1 MAFSYTIAAEMN
13 TDTINKI
20 KSNINPKFSELFT
33 KDDLLEFNFVPIN
46 KQAGFLFVVIKEGA
60 DKSVIAQAISSKS
73 SDTVKFISF
82 DSDSFTDFL
91 DYYISEYYIK
101 NSDEPLDA
109 IVKQEQSVDGPSQEP
124 KKVLLPGEG
133 PSGIAELSTNAEVSA
148 PLQSTQSPI
157 QEQEAQP
164 QPDSVDDAL
173 KENASQHVEQNKPNN
188 NPEPNIQVD
197 GAHKKRI
204 GEILIEQGLLTNDQ
218 LVEALTASKKTATPI
233 GSTLVSM
240 GFITVDQLKDA
251 LAYQQG
257 FKPVTAQQLNILES
271 TIRLIPEDFIKEN
284 LLIPLASDGKFIDI
298 GMVNPNNKKALTEV
312 VYLTGMRPRPYLMS
326 YMEFKSCMTKYFGR
340 ARKETKEIMR
350 KIEQETLEFEV
361 EESLWEQV
369 ERELEDTSGA
379 VANFATKII
388 TDGIDMKASDIHIEP
403 RLDCYTVRY
412 RIDGILRRVL
422 DLPSKVET
430 SLIARFKV
438 LARMNIAE
446 HRRMQDGTFTV
457 KYKGIS
463 YDFRINTLPVSG
475 KEKMVIRILAPAA
488 SIKTE
493 DKVIKL
499 SGGTEEDLARI
510 NKMVAAPNGI
520 ILAVGPTGSG
530 KTTTLYSILKS
541 LNNEGVNITTL
552 EDPVEI
558 KIDGLN
564 QSQVNP
570 KAGITF
576 ASCMRAILRQDP
588 DIILIGEIRD
598 FETLE
603 TAIAAALTGHLVL
616 STLHTNSAAATI
628 TRLIQM
634 GAADYLISSTLTG
647 IVAQRLVRR
656 LCPKCK
662 EAYHA
667 SPEEARLVVATP
679 EEQEEFM
686 KRTIYRPKG
695 CFDCNNEGYKGRIGC
710 YEVMLINKEIKKMI
724 AHSAHDVEIEEAAVG
739 MGMKT
744 LQTSCLGHILR
755 GETTI
760 SEYVRVLGPIT
771 E

>member
-1 MAFSYTIAAEMN
+1 MN
-13 TDTINKI
+13 IETVNKI
-20 KSNINPKFSELFT
+20 KNNINSKFAELFT
-33 KDDLLEFNFVPIN
+33 KADLESNRFVPIN
-46 KQAGFLFVVIKEGA
+46 KQAGFFYVVVPEQANKSAVSEFIASK
-60 DKSVIAQAISSKS
+60 DK
-73 SDTVKFISF
+73 DTLKFISLDESSF
-82 DSDSFTDFL
+82 NDLLNYYVSSFYSEANNSETAASNNETQNVEKPKVEFHDDSH
-91 DYYISEYYIK
+91 K
-101 NSDEPLDA
+101 
-109 IVKQEQSVDGPSQEP
+109 
-124 KKVLLPGEG
+124 
-133 PSGIAELSTNAEVSA
+133 
-148 PLQSTQSPI
+148 
-157 QEQEAQP
+157 
-164 QPDSVDDAL
+164 
-173 KENASQHVEQNKPNN
+173 
-188 NPEPNIQVD
+188 D
-197 GAHKKRI
+197 GAPKKRI
-204 GEILIEQGLLTNDQ
+204 GEILIEKGMITEEQ
-218 LVEALTASKKTATPI
+218 LVEALTQCKKTGTPI
-233 GSTLVSM
+233 GSMLVSL
-240 GFITVDQLKDA
+240 GFIDVDQLKDA
-251 LAYQQG
+251 LSFQQG
-257 FKPVTAQQLNILES
+257 YSHVTASQLNISES
-271 TIRLIPEDFIKEN
+271 IIKILPEDFIREN
-284 LLIPLASDGKFIDI
+284 KLIPLSSDGRFLDI
-298 GMVNPNNKKALTEV
+298 GMVNPDNKKALNEV
-312 VYLTGMRPRPYLMS
+312 IYLTGLRPRVLLMS
-326 YMEFKSCMTKYFGR
+326 YMEYKSCINKYFGR
-340 ARKETKEIMR
+340 TRKETKEIIR
-350 KIEQETLEFEV
+350 KIEQEALEFEV

-388 TDGIDMKASDIHIEP
+388 TDAIDLKASDIHIEP

-422 DLPSKVET
+422 DLPSKVES

-438 LARMNIAE
+438 LSRMNIAE
-446 HRRMQDGTFTV
+446 HRRTQDGTFTV
-457 KYKGIS
+457 KYNGIS
-463 YDFRINTLPVSG
+463 YDFRINTLPVAG

-493 DKVIKL
+493 DKIIKIV
-499 SGGTEEDLARI
+499 GGTEDDLARI

-564 QSQVNP
+564 QSQINP

-576 ASCMRAILRQDP
+576 ASCMKAILRQDP

-647 IVAQRLVRR
+647 IIAQRLVRR
-656 LCPKCK
+656 LCPKCR

-667 SPEEARLVVATP
+667 SLEEAKLVVSTP
-679 EEQEEFM
+679 EEQQEFM

-695 CFDCNNEGYKGRIGC
+695 CFDCNNEGYKGRLGC

-724 AHSAHDVEIEEAAVG
+724 AHSAHDVELEEAAVG

-760 SEYVRVLGPIT
+760 SEFVRVLGPVT

>member
-1 MAFSYTIAAEMN
+1 MN

-46 KQAGFLFVVIKEGA
+46 KQAGSLFVVIKEGS
-60 DKSVIAQAISSKS
+60 DKSVIAQAISAKD

-82 DSDSFTDFL
+82 DSQSFSDFL
-91 DYYISEYYIK
+91 DFYISEYYIK
-101 NSDEPLDA
+101 NNDEPVDS
-109 IVKQEQSVDGPSQEP
+109 IVTQEP
-124 KKVLLPGEG
+124 EAAEPVKESNNRVLLPGETETPALG
-133 PSGIAELSTNAEVSA
+133 ELNDVPEQQPELENSNSSENTA
-148 PLQSTQSPI
+148 PVEI
-157 QEQEAQP
+157 QEADKAENS
-164 QPDSVDDAL
+164 DSQTPPPVHI
-173 KENASQHVEQNKPNN
+173 E
-188 NPEPNIQVD
+188 

-204 GEILIEQGLLTNDQ
+204 GEILIEQGLLTNEQ
-218 LVEALTASKKTATPI
+218 LVEALTAAKKTATPI

-240 GFITVDQLKDA
+240 GFINVEQLKDA
-251 LAYQQG
+251 LAAQQG
-257 FKPVTAQQLNILES
+257 FKPVSAQQLNILES
-271 TIRLIPEDFIKEN
+271 TMRLIPEDFIKEN
-284 LLIPLASDGKFIDI
+284 MLVPLATYGKILDV
-298 GMVNPNNKKALTEV
+298 GMVNPNNKKALTEI
-312 VYLTGMRPRPYLMS
+312 VYLTGMRPRPFLMS
-326 YMEFKSCMTKYFGR
+326 YLEFKSCMTKYFGR

-475 KEKMVIRILAPAA
+475 REKMVIRILAPAA

-493 DKVIKL
+493 DKIIKL
-499 SGGTEEDLARI
+499 AGATEEDLQRI

-552 EDPVEI
+552 EDPIEI

-667 SPEEARLVVATP
+667 SIEEARLVVATP

-710 YEVMLINKEIKKMI
+710 YEAMLINKEIKKMI

-760 SEYVRVLGPIT
+760 SEYLRVLGPIS

>member
-1 MAFSYTIAAEMN
+1 MN

-20 KSNINPKFSELFT
+20 KSNINPKFAELFT

-60 DKSVIAQAISSKS
+60 DKGVIAQAIAAKD

-82 DSDSFTDFL
+82 DSESFTDFL

-101 NSDEPLDA
+101 NSDDSLDS
-109 IVKQEQSVDGPSQEP
+109 IVENEQSADANQHEP
-124 KKVLLPGEG
+124 KKVLLPGEKA
-133 PSGIAELSTNAEVSA
+133 SDAENTVESNEHTETASDGVDSNAKNESA
-148 PLQSTQSPI
+148 NDDTSQDAATENPK
-157 QEQEAQP
+157 P
-164 QPDSVDDAL
+164 QDKTA
-173 KENASQHVEQNKPNN
+173 AANN
-188 NPEPNIQVD
+188 NGVHYVE
-197 GAHKKRI
+197 GAPKKRI
-204 GEILIEQGLLTNDQ
+204 GEILIEQGLLTNEQ
-218 LVEALTASKKTATPI
+218 LVEALTASKKSATPI

-251 LAYQQG
+251 LASQQG
-257 FKPVTAQQLNILES
+257 FKPVSAQQLNILES
-271 TIRLIPEDFIKEN
+271 TIRIIPEDFIKEN

-298 GMVNPNNKKALTEV
+298 GMVNPSNKKALTEI

-499 SGGTEEDLARI
+499 SGGTEDDLARI

-662 EAYHA
+662 EPYHA
-667 SPEEARLVVATP
+667 TIEEARLVVATP

-760 SEYVRVLGPIT
+760 SEYVRVLGPVT

>member
-1 MAFSYTIAAEMN
+1 MN

-33 KDDLLEFNFVPIN
+33 KEDLLEFNFVPIN
-46 KQAGFLFVVIKEGA
+46 KQSGFLFVVIKEGS
-60 DKSVIAQAISSKS
+60 DKSAIAQAIAAKESS
-73 SDTVKFISF
+73 TVKFISF
-82 DSDSFTDFL
+82 DADSFADFL

-101 NSDEPLDA
+101 NSQEPLDSL
-109 IVKQEQSVDGPSQEP
+109 VEEEVPVSESKSET
-124 KKVLLPGEG
+124 KRVLLPGESAG
-133 PSGIAELSTNAEVSA
+133 DFVPVSDVKDISLSE
-148 PLQSTQSPI
+148 QKDEQ
-157 QEQEAQP
+157 QEQNN
-164 QPDSVDDAL
+164 D
-173 KENASQHVEQNKPNN
+173 NKPAEKANDTQTKASASHTN
-188 NPEPNIQVD
+188 YVEDAP
-197 GAHKKRI
+197 KKRI
-204 GEILIEQGLLTNDQ
+204 GEILIEQGILTNEQ

-251 LAYQQG
+251 LAAQQG
-257 FKPVTAQQLNILES
+257 FVPVTSQQLNVLES

-284 LLIPLASDGKFIDI
+284 LLLPLATDGKILDV
-298 GMVNPNNKKALTEV
+298 GMVNPNNKKALTEI

-326 YMEFKSCMTKYFGR
+326 YLEFKSCMTKYFGR

-350 KIEQETLEFEV
+350 KIEEETLEFEV

-369 ERELEDTSGA
+369 ERELEDTSGS

-457 KYKGIS
+457 KYKGVS

-475 KEKMVIRILAPAA
+475 REKMVIRILAPAA

-493 DKVIKL
+493 DRIIKL
-499 SGGTEEDLARI
+499 AGATEEDLARI

-552 EDPVEI
+552 EDPIEI

-667 SPEEARLVVATP
+667 SIEEARLVVATP

-710 YEVMLINKEIKKMI
+710 YEAMLINKEIKKMI

-760 SEYVRVLGPIT
+760 SEYLRVLGPIS

>member
-1 MAFSYTIAAEMN
+1 MN
-13 TDTINKI
+13 IETVNKI
-20 KSNINPKFSELFT
+20 KNNINPKFADLFT
-33 KDDLLEFNFVPIN
+33 KEDLKNNNFIPVN
-46 KQAGFLFVVIKEGA
+46 KQAGFFFVVINEKTDKTQLSNFIQTKAKEPL
-60 DKSVIAQAISSKS
+60 
-73 SDTVKFISF
+73 KFIALDPEDF
-82 DSDSFTDFL
+82 DNL
-91 DYYISEYYIK
+91 IKYYISTYYKEETNQIETE
-101 NSDEPLDA
+101 NNN
-109 IVKQEQSVDGPSQEP
+109 
-124 KKVLLPGEG
+124 
-133 PSGIAELSTNAEVSA
+133 ELSEQDSTKEKVEPPLPQEEHHEGA
-148 PLQSTQSPI
+148 P
-157 QEQEAQP
+157 
-164 QPDSVDDAL
+164 
-173 KENASQHVEQNKPNN
+173 
-188 NPEPNIQVD
+188 
-197 GAHKKRI
+197 KKRI
-204 GEILIEQGLLTNDQ
+204 GEILIEKQMITEEQLL
-218 LVEALTASKKTATPI
+218 EALTQCKKTNTPI
-233 GSTLVSM
+233 GSMLVSL

-251 LAYQQG
+251 LSYQQG
-257 FKPVTAQQLNILES
+257 YSHVTAAQLNIPES
-271 TIRLIPEDFIKEN
+271 VIKILPEDFIKEN
-284 LLIPLASDGKFIDI
+284 KLIPISSDGRFLDI
-298 GMVNPNNKKALTEV
+298 GMVNPDNKKALNEV
-312 VYLTGMRPRPYLMS
+312 VYLTGLRPRVLLMS
-326 YMEFKSCMTKYFGR
+326 YMEYKSCINKYFGR
-340 ARKETKEIMR
+340 ARKETKEIIR
-350 KIEQETLEFEV
+350 KIEQEALEFEV

-369 ERELEDTSGA
+369 ERELEDTSGS

-388 TDGIDMKASDIHIEP
+388 TDAIDMKASDIHIEP

-412 RIDGILRRVL
+412 RVDGILRRVL
-422 DLPSKVET
+422 DLPSKVES

-438 LARMNIAE
+438 LSRMNIAE
-446 HRRMQDGTFTV
+446 HRRTQDGTFTV
-457 KYKGIS
+457 KYNGIS
-463 YDFRINTLPVSG
+463 YDFRINTLPVAG

-493 DKVIKL
+493 DRIIKIV
-499 SGGTEEDLARI
+499 GGTEEDLARI
-510 NKMVAAPNGI
+510 NKMVSAPNGI

-564 QSQVNP
+564 QSQINP

-576 ASCMRAILRQDP
+576 ASCMKAILRQDP

-598 FETLE
+598 YETLE

-647 IVAQRLVRR
+647 IIAQRLVRR
-656 LCPKCK
+656 LCPKCR

-667 SPEEARLVVATP
+667 TLEEAKLVVATP

-695 CFDCNNEGYKGRIGC
+695 CFECNNEGYKGRLGC

-724 AHSAHDVEIEEAAVG
+724 AHSAHDVELEEAAVG

-760 SEYVRVLGPIT
+760 SEFVRVLGPVT

>member
-1 MAFSYTIAAEMN
+1 MN

-33 KDDLLEFNFVPIN
+33 KDDLLEYNFIPIN
-46 KQAGFLFVVIKEGA
+46 KQAGFLFVVIKEGS
-60 DKSVIAQAISSKS
+60 DKSVIAQAISAKD

-101 NSDEPLDA
+101 NTEESLDTIIEKEPSPES
-109 IVKQEQSVDGPSQEP
+109 KSGTPR
-124 KKVLLPGEG
+124 VLLPGES
-133 PSGIAELSTNAEVSA
+133 PSGIAELSANPEVEA
-148 PLQSTQSPI
+148 PLQAAQTQ
-157 QEQEAQP
+157 QEP
-164 QPDSVDDAL
+164 QPSSTEQS
-173 KENASQHVEQNKPNN
+173 KENDEQQNTEDKNSDNNTEHTVPYVE
-188 NPEPNIQVD
+188 

-204 GEILIEQGLLTNDQ
+204 GEILIEQGLLTNEQ

-251 LAYQQG
+251 LASQQG

-298 GMVNPNNKKALTEV
+298 GMVNPNNKKALTEI

-667 SPEEARLVVATP
+667 SIEEARLVVATP

>member
-1 MAFSYTIAAEMN
+1 MN
-13 TDTINKI
+13 KDTVNKI
-20 KSNINPKFSELFT
+20 KSNINSKFAELFT
-33 KDDLLEFNFVPIN
+33 KDDLIKNKFVPIN
-46 KQAGFLFVVIKEGA
+46 KQSGFFFVVIQDGS
-60 DKSVIAQAISSKS
+60 DKSAISKFISSKEQCS
-73 SDTVKFISF
+73 LKFISLSEKSYTSLF
-82 DSDSFTDFL
+82 
-91 DYYISEYYIK
+91 DYYISSFYQEKSIPDSSNQQDESQDK
-101 NSDEPLDA
+101 EKTNEAEPANNDKDTSSQNSD
-109 IVKQEQSVDGPSQEP
+109 SSGPP
-124 KKVLLPGEG
+124 
-133 PSGIAELSTNAEVSA
+133 
-148 PLQSTQSPI
+148 
-157 QEQEAQP
+157 
-164 QPDSVDDAL
+164 
-173 KENASQHVEQNKPNN
+173 
-188 NPEPNIQVD
+188 
-197 GAHKKRI
+197 KKRI
-204 GEILIEQGLLTNDQ
+204 GEILIEQGVVTDDQ
-218 LVEALTASKKTATPI
+218 LAEALIQSKKTDTPI
-233 GSTLVSM
+233 GSMLVSM

-251 LAYQQG
+251 LTVQQG
-257 FKPVTAQQLNILES
+257 YQHVTSQQLNISEGVIKIL
-271 TIRLIPEDFIKEN
+271 PEDFIKEN
-284 LLIPLASDGKFIDI
+284 KLIPIASDGKCLDI
-298 GMVNPNNKKALTEV
+298 GMVNPNNKKALNEV
-312 VYLTGMRPRPYLMS
+312 VYLTGLRPRVLLMS
-326 YMEFKSCMTKYFGR
+326 YMEYKSCISKYFGR
-340 ARKETKEIMR
+340 AKKETKEIIR
-350 KIEQETLEFEV
+350 RIEQEALEFEV

-369 ERELEDTSGA
+369 ERELEDTSGT
-379 VANFATKII
+379 VASFATKII
-388 TDGIDMKASDIHIEP
+388 TDAIDLKASDIHIEP

-412 RIDGILRRVL
+412 RIDGILRRML
-422 DLPSKVET
+422 DLPNKVES
-430 SLIARFKV
+430 SLLARFKV
-438 LARMNIAE
+438 LSRMNIAE
-446 HRRMQDGTFTV
+446 HRRTQDGTFTV
-457 KYKGIS
+457 KYNGIS
-463 YDFRINTLPVSG
+463 YDFRINTLPVAG

-493 DKVIKL
+493 DKIIKL
-499 SGGTEEDLARI
+499 SGGTEDDLERI

-530 KTTTLYSILKS
+530 KTTTLYSVLKS
-541 LNNEGVNITTL
+541 LNDEGVNITTL

-564 QSQVNP
+564 QSQINP

-576 ASCMRAILRQDP
+576 ASCMKAILRQDP

-647 IVAQRLVRR
+647 IIAQRLVRR

-662 EAYHA
+662 EAYHP
-667 SPEEARLVVATP
+667 SLEEAKLVVANP

-686 KRTIYRPKG
+686 KQTIYKPKG
-695 CFDCNNEGYKGRIGC
+695 CFDCNNEGFKGRLGV

-760 SEYVRVLGPIT
+760 SEFVRVLGPVT

>member
-1 MAFSYTIAAEMN
+1 MDIQ
-13 TDTINKI
+13 TINKI
-20 KSNINPKFSELFT
+20 KSNINIKFAELFT
-33 KDDLLEFNFVPIN
+33 REEVESNRFVPVN
-46 KQAGFLFVVIKEGA
+46 KQAGFLFVVVAEGENKA
-60 DKSVIAQAISSKS
+60 DISSFISLKS
-73 SDTVKFISF
+73 NDSLKFITVDKENFNSL
-82 DSDSFTDFL
+82 L
-91 DYYISEYYIK
+91 DYYVSLCYSEEK
-101 NSDEPLDA
+101 KESFVVNSGESEDNSKFEIQNNQNIENHSDIHP
-109 IVKQEQSVDGPSQEP
+109 VQQNSVDAHIETKGP
-124 KKVLLPGEG
+124 KK
-133 PSGIAELSTNAEVSA
+133 
-148 PLQSTQSPI
+148 
-157 QEQEAQP
+157 
-164 QPDSVDDAL
+164 
-173 KENASQHVEQNKPNN
+173 K
-188 NPEPNIQVD
+188 
-197 GAHKKRI
+197 I
-204 GEILIEQGLLTNDQ
+204 GEILIEKGMITEEQLL
-218 LVEALTASKKTATPI
+218 EALTQCKKTGTPI
-233 GSTLVSM
+233 GSMLVSL
-240 GFITVDQLKDA
+240 GFISVEQLKDA
-251 LAYQQG
+251 LSFQQG
-257 FKPVTAQQLNILES
+257 YQHVSAVQLNVSEGVLKIL
-271 TIRLIPEDFIKEN
+271 PEDFIKEN
-284 LLIPLASDGKFIDI
+284 KVFPLSSDGRFLDV
-298 GMVNPNNKKALTEV
+298 GMVNPDNKKALNEII
-312 VYLTGMRPRPYLMS
+312 YLTGLKPRVLLMS
-326 YMEFKSCMTKYFGR
+326 YMEFKNCINKYFGR
-340 ARKETKEIMR
+340 ARKETKEIIR
-350 KIEQETLEFEV
+350 KIEQEALEFEV

-369 ERELEDTSGA
+369 ERELEDTSGS
-379 VANFATKII
+379 VASFATKII
-388 TDGIDMKASDIHIEP
+388 TDAIDMKASDIHIEP

-412 RIDGILRRVL
+412 RVDGILRRVL
-422 DLPSKVET
+422 DLPSKVES

-438 LARMNIAE
+438 LSRMNIAE
-446 HRRMQDGTFTV
+446 HRRTQDGTFTV
-457 KYKGIS
+457 KYNGIS
-463 YDFRINTLPVSG
+463 YDFRINTLPVAG

-493 DKVIKL
+493 DKIIKL
-499 SGGTEEDLARI
+499 AGGTEDDLARI

-564 QSQVNP
+564 QSQINP

-576 ASCMRAILRQDP
+576 ASCMKAILRQDP

-647 IVAQRLVRR
+647 IIAQRLVRR

-662 EAYHA
+662 EAYH
-667 SPEEARLVVATP
+667 PTLEEAKLVVATP
-679 EEQEEFM
+679 EEQQEFM
-686 KRTIYRPKG
+686 KRTVYRPKG
-695 CFDCNNEGYKGRIGC
+695 CFECNNEGYKGRLGC

-724 AHSAHDVEIEEAAVG
+724 AHSAHDVELEEAAVG

-760 SEYVRVLGPIT
+760 SEFVRVLGPVS

>member
-1 MAFSYTIAAEMN
+1 MN
-13 TDTINKI
+13 IETINKI
-20 KSNINPKFSELFT
+20 KSNINPKFAELFT
-33 KDDLLEFNFVPIN
+33 KDDLLEFQFVPIN
-46 KQAGFLFVVIKEGA
+46 KQAGFFFVVIKEGA
-60 DKSVIAQAISSKS
+60 DKSVISRAISSKD

-82 DSDSFTDFL
+82 DAKSFEDFMDDYLNTYYSASDDTV
-91 DYYISEYYIK
+91 SENPTLEENQESPVEQESG
-101 NSDEPLDA
+101 NSVQDVQDTSSENQTAATESQEQVPVQED
-109 IVKQEQSVDGPSQEP
+109 KQETSAPKVNQEP
-124 KKVLLPGEG
+124 KPSVTYEDG
-133 PSGIAELSTNAEVSA
+133 P
-148 PLQSTQSPI
+148 
-157 QEQEAQP
+157 
-164 QPDSVDDAL
+164 
-173 KENASQHVEQNKPNN
+173 
-188 NPEPNIQVD
+188 
-197 GAHKKRI
+197 HKKRI
-204 GEILIEQGLLTNDQ
+204 GEILIEQGLLNNDQ
-218 LVEALTASKKTATPI
+218 LVEALTASKKTGTPI
-233 GSTLVSM
+233 GSTLVSL
-240 GFITVDQLKDA
+240 GFINVDQLKDA

-271 TIRLIPEDFIKEN
+271 TIRLIPEDFIKDN
-284 LLIPLASDGKFIDI
+284 MLMPLASDGKFIDV
-298 GMVNPNNKKALTEV
+298 GMVNPNNKKALTEI
-312 VYLTGMRPRPYLMS
+312 VYLTGMRARPYLMS
-326 YMEFKSCMTKYFGR
+326 YMEYKSCITKYFGR

-350 KIEQETLEFEV
+350 KIEEENLEFEV

-493 DKVIKL
+493 DKIIKL
-499 SGGTEEDLARI
+499 SGGTEDDLARI

-667 SPEEARLVVATP
+667 SLEEAKLVVATP
-679 EEQEEFM
+679 EEQQEFM

-695 CFDCNNEGYKGRIGC
+695 CFDCNNEGFKGRIGC

-760 SEYVRVLGPIT
+760 SEYLRVLGPVN

>member
-1 MAFSYTIAAEMN
+1 MN
-13 TDTINKI
+13 IETVNKI
-20 KSNINPKFSELFT
+20 KSNINPKFAELFT
-33 KDDLLEFNFVPIN
+33 KEDLENKKFIPIN
-46 KQAGFLFVVIKEGA
+46 KQAGFFFVVINENVN
-60 DKSVIAQAISSKS
+60 KSEISEFVSTKDS
-73 SDTVKFISF
+73 EALKFISLDEESFNTLLSYYVATYYADKVSSAEAAPAQPKTEAKAF
-82 DSDSFTDFL
+82 D
-91 DYYISEYYIK
+91 EHH
-101 NSDEPLDA
+101 E
-109 IVKQEQSVDGPSQEP
+109 GP
-124 KKVLLPGEG
+124 KK
-133 PSGIAELSTNAEVSA
+133 
-148 PLQSTQSPI
+148 
-157 QEQEAQP
+157 
-164 QPDSVDDAL
+164 
-173 KENASQHVEQNKPNN
+173 K
-188 NPEPNIQVD
+188 
-197 GAHKKRI
+197 I
-204 GEILIEQGLLTNDQ
+204 GEILVETGMISEDQ
-218 LVEALTASKKTATPI
+218 LVEALTQCKKTGTPV
-233 GSTLVSM
+233 GSMLVSL

-251 LAYQQG
+251 LSYQQG
-257 FKPVTAQQLNILES
+257 YSHVSAAQLNIPES
-271 TIRLIPEDFIKEN
+271 IIKILPEDFIKEN
-284 LLIPLASDGKFIDI
+284 KLIPIASDGRFLDI
-298 GMVNPNNKKALTEV
+298 GMVNPDNKKALNEV
-312 VYLTGMRPRPYLMS
+312 VYLTGLRPRVLLMS
-326 YMEFKSCMTKYFGR
+326 YMEFKSCINKYFGR
-340 ARKETKEIMR
+340 TRKETKEIIR
-350 KIEQETLEFEV
+350 KIEQEALEFEV

-369 ERELEDTSGA
+369 EKELEDTSGS

-388 TDGIDMKASDIHIEP
+388 TDAIDMKASDIHIEP

-412 RIDGILRRVL
+412 RVDGILRRML
-422 DLPSKVET
+422 DLPSKVES

-438 LARMNIAE
+438 LSRMNIAE
-446 HRRMQDGTFTV
+446 HRRTQDGTFTV
-457 KYKGIS
+457 KYNGIS
-463 YDFRINTLPVSG
+463 YDFRINTLPVAG

-493 DKVIKL
+493 DKIIKIA
-499 SGGTEEDLARI
+499 GGTEDDLNRI
-510 NKMVAAPNGI
+510 NKMVSAPNGI

-541 LNNEGVNITTL
+541 LNDEGVNITTL

-558 KIDGLN
+558 KIDGIN
-564 QSQVNP
+564 QSQINP

-576 ASCMRAILRQDP
+576 ASCMKAILRQDP

-647 IVAQRLVRR
+647 IIAQRLVRR
-656 LCPKCK
+656 LCPKCR
-662 EAYHA
+662 EAYH
-667 SPEEARLVVATP
+667 PTIEEARLVVANP

-695 CFDCNNEGYKGRIGC
+695 CFDCNNEGFKGRLGC

-744 LQTSCLGHILR
+744 LQASCLGHILR

-760 SEYVRVLGPIT
+760 SEFVRVLGPVT

>member
-1 MAFSYTIAAEMN
+1 MN
-13 TDTINKI
+13 TDLINKI
-20 KSNINPKFSELFT
+20 KSSINPELASVFI
-33 KDDLLEFNFVPIN
+33 KDDLLKNSFIPIN
-46 KQAGFLFVVIKEGA
+46 KQNGSFFVAVKIGVN
-60 DKSVIAQAISSKS
+60 KSEISKFISRFV
-73 SDTVKFISF
+73 SDTVKFISL
-82 DSDSFTDFL
+82 DEESYKVLS
-91 DYYISEYYIK
+91 DYYFTELYKDIQTEQKTEAKPASE
-101 NSDEPLDA
+101 N
-109 IVKQEQSVDGPSQEP
+109 
-124 KKVLLPGEG
+124 
-133 PSGIAELSTNAEVSA
+133 
-148 PLQSTQSPI
+148 
-157 QEQEAQP
+157 
-164 QPDSVDDAL
+164 DSVVQNSSL
-173 KENASQHVEQNKPNN
+173 EQNKENAAAFPPQDIETGQPATSQTAAQQGDKP
-188 NPEPNIQVD
+188 
-197 GAHKKRI
+197 KKRI
-204 GEILIEQGLLTNDQ
+204 GEILIERGELTEDQ
-218 LVEALTASKKTATPI
+218 LIEALTQCKKTGTPI
-233 GSTLVSM
+233 GSMLVSM

-251 LAYQQG
+251 LTVQQG
-257 FKPVTAQQLNILES
+257 FQHVTSQQLNISEGVIKL
-271 TIRLIPEDFIKEN
+271 LPEDFIKEN
-284 LLIPLASDGKFIDI
+284 KLIPLYSDGKVIDV
-298 GMVNPNNKKALTEV
+298 GMVNPSNKKALNEI
-312 VYLTGMRPRPYLMS
+312 VYLTGMRPRVLLMS

-340 ARKETKEIMR
+340 ARKETKEIIK
-350 KIEQETLEFEV
+350 KIEQEALQFEV

-369 ERELEDTSGA
+369 ERELEDTSGN

-388 TDGIDMKASDIHIEP
+388 TDAIDMKASDIHIEP

-422 DLPSKVET
+422 DLPQKVES

-438 LARMNIAE
+438 LSRMNIAE
-446 HRRMQDGTFTV
+446 HRRTQDGTFTV
-457 KYKGIS
+457 KYNGVS
-463 YDFRINTLPVSG
+463 YDFRINTLPVAG

-499 SGGTEEDLARI
+499 VGGTDEDLERI
-510 NKMVAAPNGI
+510 YKMTSAPNGI

-564 QSQVNP
+564 QSQINP

-576 ASCMRAILRQDP
+576 ASCMKAILRQDP

-616 STLHTNSAAATI
+616 STLHTNSAAATV

-647 IVAQRLVRR
+647 IIAQRLVRR

-662 EAYHA
+662 EAYH
-667 SPEEARLVVATP
+667 PTLEEAKLVIANP
-679 EEQEEFM
+679 EEQQEFM
-686 KRTIYRPKG
+686 KRTIYKPKG
-695 CFDCNNEGYKGRIGC
+695 CFDCNNEGYKGRLGC

-724 AHSAHDVEIEEAAVG
+724 AHSAHDVELEEAAVG

-760 SEYVRVLGPIT
+760 SEFVRVLGPVT

>member
-1 MAFSYTIAAEMN
+1 MSTE
-13 TDTINKI
+13 TVNKI
-20 KSNINPKFSELFT
+20 KSNINSKFSEIFT
-33 KDDLLEFNFVPIN
+33 KEDLSSLSFIPIN
-46 KQAGFLFVVIKEGA
+46 KQGGFFYVVIKEGA
-60 DKSVIAQAISSKS
+60 VKSNISEFIEQKD
-73 SDTVKFISF
+73 SDTVKFITLSA
-82 DSDSFTDFL
+82 DDFADL
-91 DYYISEYYIK
+91 FSYY
-101 NSDEPLDA
+101 NDA
-109 IVKQEQSVDGPSQEP
+109 FMQGDDNSQESVP
-124 KKVLLPGEG
+124 KNDTPHG
-133 PSGIAELSTNAEVSA
+133 N
-148 PLQSTQSPI
+148 
-157 QEQEAQP
+157 
-164 QPDSVDDAL
+164 DDAGI
-173 KENASQHVEQNKPNN
+173 P
-188 NPEPNIQVD
+188 
-197 GAHKKRI
+197 HKKKI
-204 GEILIEQGLLTNDQ
+204 GEILIEQGILTEEQ
-218 LVEALTASKKTATPI
+218 LVEALAQCKKSDTPI
-233 GSTLVSM
+233 GSMLVTM

-251 LAYQQG
+251 LSYQQG
-257 FKPVTAQQLNILES
+257 FSHVTAAQLNISEGVVKIL
-271 TIRLIPEDFIKEN
+271 PEDFIKEN
-284 LLIPLASDGKFIDI
+284 QLFPLSSDGRFLDI
-298 GMVNPNNKKALTEV
+298 GMVNPNNKKALNEV
-312 VYLTGMRPRPYLMS
+312 VYLTGLRPRVLLMS
-326 YMEFKSCMTKYFGR
+326 YMEYKNCINKFFGR
-340 ARKETKEIMR
+340 ARKETNEIIR
-350 KIEQETLEFEV
+350 KIEQEALEFEV

-369 ERELEDTSGA
+369 ERELEDTSGT

-422 DLPSKVET
+422 DLPNKVES

-446 HRRMQDGTFTV
+446 HRRTQDGTFTV

-463 YDFRINTLPVSG
+463 YDFRINTLPVAG

-493 DKVIKL
+493 DKIIKL
-499 SGGTEEDLARI
+499 SGGTEEDLERI

-541 LNNEGVNITTL
+541 LNDEGVNITTL

-564 QSQVNP
+564 QSQINP

-576 ASCMRAILRQDP
+576 ASCMKAILRQDP

-662 EAYHA
+662 EAYH
-667 SPEEARLVVATP
+667 PTEEEAKLVIATP
-679 EEQEEFM
+679 EEQQEFM

-695 CFDCNNEGYKGRIGC
+695 CFDCNNEGYKGRIGV

-744 LQTSCLGHILR
+744 LQASCLGHILR

-760 SEYVRVLGPIT
+760 SEFVRVLGPVT

>member
-1 MAFSYTIAAEMN
+1 MN
-13 TDTINKI
+13 IDTINKI
-20 KSNINPKFSELFT
+20 KSNINPKFAELFT
-33 KDDLLEFNFVPIN
+33 KDDLLEFNFIPIN
-46 KQAGFLFVVIKEGA
+46 KQSGFLFVVIKEGS
-60 DKSVIAQAISSKS
+60 DKSVIAQAISAKD

-82 DSDSFTDFL
+82 DTASFSDFL

-101 NSDEPLDA
+101 DGDNSLETFAETESSVSAAEPA
-109 IVKQEQSVDGPSQEP
+109 SKR
-124 KKVLLPGEG
+124 VLLPGES
-133 PSGIAELSTNAEVSA
+133 PDDIPTLSENSETISDQSLEQANIEQDNPDTDNNDVSA
-148 PLQSTQSPI
+148 NIENKDTLNDSENSNNQAKQ
-157 QEQEAQP
+157 QP
-164 QPDSVDDAL
+164 QYEHGP
-173 KENASQHVEQNKPNN
+173 
-188 NPEPNIQVD
+188 
-197 GAHKKRI
+197 KKRL
-204 GEILIEQGLLTNDQ
+204 GEMLISQGLLTNDQ

-251 LAYQQG
+251 LAAQQG

-284 LLIPLASDGKFIDI
+284 LLIPLATDGKFLDI
-298 GMVNPNNKKALTEV
+298 GMVNPNNKKAITEI

-326 YMEFKSCMTKYFGR
+326 YLEFKSCITKYFGR

-388 TDGIDMKASDIHIEP
+388 TDGIDMQAADIHIEP

-475 KEKMVIRILAPAA
+475 REKMVIRILAPAA

-493 DKVIKL
+493 DRIIKL
-499 SGGTEEDLARI
+499 AGATEEDLARI

-552 EDPVEI
+552 EDPIEI

-667 SPEEARLVVATP
+667 SIEEARLVVATP

-710 YEVMLINKEIKKMI
+710 YEAMLINKEIKKMI

-760 SEYVRVLGPIT
+760 SEYLRVLGPIS

>member
-1 MAFSYTIAAEMN
+1 MN
-13 TDTINKI
+13 IETVNKI
-20 KSNINPKFSELFT
+20 KSNINPKFAELFT
-33 KDDLLEFNFVPIN
+33 KEDLENKKFIPIN
-46 KQAGFLFVVIKEGA
+46 KQAGFFFVVINENVN
-60 DKSVIAQAISSKS
+60 KSEISEFVSTKDS
-73 SDTVKFISF
+73 EALKFISLDEESFNTLLSYYVATYYANKVSSAEAAPAQPKTEAKAF
-82 DSDSFTDFL
+82 D
-91 DYYISEYYIK
+91 EHH
-101 NSDEPLDA
+101 E
-109 IVKQEQSVDGPSQEP
+109 GP
-124 KKVLLPGEG
+124 KK
-133 PSGIAELSTNAEVSA
+133 
-148 PLQSTQSPI
+148 
-157 QEQEAQP
+157 
-164 QPDSVDDAL
+164 
-173 KENASQHVEQNKPNN
+173 K
-188 NPEPNIQVD
+188 
-197 GAHKKRI
+197 I
-204 GEILIEQGLLTNDQ
+204 GEILVETGMISEDQ
-218 LVEALTASKKTATPI
+218 LVEALTQCKKTGTPV
-233 GSTLVSM
+233 GSMLVSL

-251 LAYQQG
+251 LSYQQG
-257 FKPVTAQQLNILES
+257 YSHVSAAQLNIPES
-271 TIRLIPEDFIKEN
+271 IIKILPEDFIKEN
-284 LLIPLASDGKFIDI
+284 KLIPIASDGRFLDI
-298 GMVNPNNKKALTEV
+298 GMVNPDNKKALNEV
-312 VYLTGMRPRPYLMS
+312 VYLTGLRPRVLLMS
-326 YMEFKSCMTKYFGR
+326 YMEFKSCINKYFGR
-340 ARKETKEIMR
+340 TRKETKEIIR
-350 KIEQETLEFEV
+350 KIEQEALEFEV

-369 ERELEDTSGA
+369 EKELEDTSGS

-388 TDGIDMKASDIHIEP
+388 TDAIDMKASDIHIEP

-412 RIDGILRRVL
+412 RVDGILRRML
-422 DLPSKVET
+422 DLPSKVES

-438 LARMNIAE
+438 LSRMNIAE
-446 HRRMQDGTFTV
+446 HRRTQDGTFTV
-457 KYKGIS
+457 KYNGIS
-463 YDFRINTLPVSG
+463 YDFRINTLPVAG

-493 DKVIKL
+493 DKIIKIA
-499 SGGTEEDLARI
+499 GGTEDDLNRI
-510 NKMVAAPNGI
+510 NKMVSAPNGI

-541 LNNEGVNITTL
+541 LNDEGVNITTL

-558 KIDGLN
+558 KIDGIN
-564 QSQVNP
+564 QSQINP

-576 ASCMRAILRQDP
+576 ASCMKAILRQDP

-647 IVAQRLVRR
+647 IIAQRLVRR
-656 LCPKCK
+656 LCPKCR
-662 EAYHA
+662 EAYH
-667 SPEEARLVVATP
+667 PTIEEARLVVANP

-695 CFDCNNEGYKGRIGC
+695 CFDCNNEGFKGRLGC

-744 LQTSCLGHILR
+744 LQASCLGHILR

-760 SEYVRVLGPIT
+760 SEFVRVLGPVT

>member
-1 MAFSYTIAAEMN
+1 MN
-13 TDTINKI
+13 TDIINKI
-20 KSNINPKFSELFT
+20 KENINAELATLFT
-33 KDDLLEFNFVPIN
+33 KEELLMHDFIPVN
-46 KQAGFLFVVIKEGA
+46 KQAEFFIVTVQDSA
-60 DKSVIAQAISSKS
+60 DKNAISNFVSQRVTEKI
-73 SDTVKFISF
+73 KFITL
-82 DSDSFTDFL
+82 DSEGFAFLL
-91 DYYISEYYIK
+91 DYYFK
-101 NSDEPLDA
+101 N
-109 IVKQEQSVDGPSQEP
+109 VKQEASTQPIELVEETVEDNSSTPSAEQHDLQADIAP
-124 KKVLLPGEG
+124 KK
-133 PSGIAELSTNAEVSA
+133 
-148 PLQSTQSPI
+148 
-157 QEQEAQP
+157 
-164 QPDSVDDAL
+164 
-173 KENASQHVEQNKPNN
+173 K
-188 NPEPNIQVD
+188 
-197 GAHKKRI
+197 I
-204 GEILIEQGLLTNDQ
+204 GEILIESGELSEEQLL
-218 LVEALTASKKTATPI
+218 EALKQSKKTGTPI
-233 GSTLVSM
+233 GSMLVSL
-240 GFITVDQLKDA
+240 GYISVEQLKNA
-251 LAYQQG
+251 LSKQQG
-257 FKPVTAQQLNILES
+257 IQHVIASQLNIPES
-271 TIRLIPEDFIKEN
+271 TVKILPEDFVREN
-284 LLIPLASDGKFIDI
+284 KLFPLNSDGKVLEI
-298 GMVNPNNKKALTEV
+298 GMVNPNNKKAINEI
-312 VYLTGMRPRPYLMS
+312 VYLTGLRPKVFLMS
-326 YMEFKSCMTKYFGR
+326 YMEFKSCMTKYYGR
-340 ARKETKEIMR
+340 ARKETTEIIR
-350 KIEQETLEFEV
+350 KIEEEALQFEV

-369 ERELEDTSGA
+369 ERELEDTSGS
-379 VANFATKII
+379 VASFATKII
-388 TDGIDMKASDIHIEP
+388 TDAIDMKASDIHIEP

-422 DLPSKVET
+422 DLPQKVET

-438 LARMNIAE
+438 LSRMNIAE
-446 HRRMQDGTFTV
+446 HRRTQDGTFTV
-457 KYKGIS
+457 KYNGIS
-463 YDFRINTLPVSG
+463 YDFRINTLPVAG

-493 DKVIKL
+493 DRIIKL
-499 SGGTEEDLARI
+499 AGGTEDDLARI

-558 KIDGLN
+558 KIDGIN
-564 QSQVNP
+564 QSQINP

-576 ASCMRAILRQDP
+576 ASCMKAILRQDP

-647 IVAQRLVRR
+647 IIAQRLVRR

-662 EAYHA
+662 EAYNA
-667 SPEEARLVVATP
+667 SLEEARLVVANP
-679 EEQEEFM
+679 DEQKEFM

-695 CFDCNNEGYKGRIGC
+695 CFDCNNEGYKGRLGC

-724 AHSAHDVEIEEAAVG
+724 AHNAHDVELEEAAVG

-744 LQTSCLGHILR
+744 LQGSCLGHILR

-760 SEYVRVLGPIT
+760 TEFVRVLGPVT

>member
-1 MAFSYTIAAEMN
+1 MN
-13 TDTINKI
+13 TDLINKI
-20 KSNINPKFSELFT
+20 KSSINPELASVFI
-33 KDDLLEFNFVPIN
+33 KDDLLKNSFIPIN
-46 KQAGFLFVVIKEGA
+46 KQTGSFFVAVKIGVN
-60 DKSVIAQAISSKS
+60 KSEISKFISRFV
-73 SDTVKFISF
+73 SDTVKFISL
-82 DSDSFTDFL
+82 DEESYKVLS
-91 DYYISEYYIK
+91 DYYFTELYKDVQTEQKTEAKPASE
-101 NSDEPLDA
+101 N
-109 IVKQEQSVDGPSQEP
+109 
-124 KKVLLPGEG
+124 
-133 PSGIAELSTNAEVSA
+133 
-148 PLQSTQSPI
+148 
-157 QEQEAQP
+157 
-164 QPDSVDDAL
+164 DSVVQNSSL
-173 KENASQHVEQNKPNN
+173 EQNKENAAAFPPQDIETGQPATSQTAAQQGDKP
-188 NPEPNIQVD
+188 
-197 GAHKKRI
+197 KKRI
-204 GEILIEQGLLTNDQ
+204 GEILIERGELTEDQ
-218 LVEALTASKKTATPI
+218 LIEALTQCKKTGTPI
-233 GSTLVSM
+233 GSMLVSM

-251 LAYQQG
+251 LTVQQG
-257 FKPVTAQQLNILES
+257 FQHVTSQQLNISEGVIKL
-271 TIRLIPEDFIKEN
+271 LPEDFIKEN
-284 LLIPLASDGKFIDI
+284 KLIPLYSDGKVIDV
-298 GMVNPNNKKALTEV
+298 GMVNPSNKKALNEI
-312 VYLTGMRPRPYLMS
+312 VYLTGMRPRVLLMS

-340 ARKETKEIMR
+340 ARKETKEIIK
-350 KIEQETLEFEV
+350 KIEQEALQFEV

-369 ERELEDTSGA
+369 ERELEDTSGN

-388 TDGIDMKASDIHIEP
+388 TDAIDMKASDIHIEP

-422 DLPSKVET
+422 DLPQKVES

-438 LARMNIAE
+438 LSRMNIAE
-446 HRRMQDGTFTV
+446 HRRTQDGTFTV
-457 KYKGIS
+457 KYNGVS
-463 YDFRINTLPVSG
+463 YDFRINTLPVAG

-499 SGGTEEDLARI
+499 VGGTDEDLERI
-510 NKMVAAPNGI
+510 YKMTSAPNGI

-564 QSQVNP
+564 QSQINP

-576 ASCMRAILRQDP
+576 ASCMKAILRQDP

-616 STLHTNSAAATI
+616 STLHTNSAAATV

-647 IVAQRLVRR
+647 IIAQRLVRR

-662 EAYHA
+662 EAYH
-667 SPEEARLVVATP
+667 PTLEEAKLVIANP
-679 EEQEEFM
+679 EEQQEFM
-686 KRTIYRPKG
+686 KRTIYKPKG
-695 CFDCNNEGYKGRIGC
+695 CFDCNNEGYKGRLGC

-724 AHSAHDVEIEEAAVG
+724 AHSAHDVELEEAAVG

-760 SEYVRVLGPIT
+760 SEFVRVLGPVT

>member
-1 MAFSYTIAAEMN
+1 MN
-13 TDTINKI
+13 TDLINKI
-20 KSNINPKFSELFT
+20 KSSINPELASVFI
-33 KDDLLEFNFVPIN
+33 KDDLLKNSFIPIN
-46 KQAGFLFVVIKEGA
+46 KQTGSFFVAVKIGVN
-60 DKSVIAQAISSKS
+60 KSEISKFISRFV
-73 SDTVKFISF
+73 SDTVKFISL
-82 DSDSFTDFL
+82 DEESYKVLS
-91 DYYISEYYIK
+91 DYYFTELYKDIQTEQKTEAKPASE
-101 NSDEPLDA
+101 N
-109 IVKQEQSVDGPSQEP
+109 
-124 KKVLLPGEG
+124 
-133 PSGIAELSTNAEVSA
+133 
-148 PLQSTQSPI
+148 
-157 QEQEAQP
+157 
-164 QPDSVDDAL
+164 DSVVQNSSL
-173 KENASQHVEQNKPNN
+173 EQNKENAAAFPPQHIETGQPATSQTAAQQGDKP
-188 NPEPNIQVD
+188 
-197 GAHKKRI
+197 KKRI
-204 GEILIEQGLLTNDQ
+204 GEILIERGELTEDQ
-218 LVEALTASKKTATPI
+218 LIEALTQCKKTGTPI
-233 GSTLVSM
+233 GSMLVSM

-251 LAYQQG
+251 LTVQQG
-257 FKPVTAQQLNILES
+257 FQHVTSQQLNISEGVIKL
-271 TIRLIPEDFIKEN
+271 LPEDFIKEN
-284 LLIPLASDGKFIDI
+284 KLIPLYSDGKVIDV
-298 GMVNPNNKKALTEV
+298 GMVNPSNKKALNEI
-312 VYLTGMRPRPYLMS
+312 VYLTGMRPRVLLMS

-340 ARKETKEIMR
+340 ARKETKEIIK
-350 KIEQETLEFEV
+350 KIEQEALQFEV

-369 ERELEDTSGA
+369 ERELEDTSGN

-388 TDGIDMKASDIHIEP
+388 TDAIDMKASDIHIEP

-422 DLPSKVET
+422 DLPQKVES

-438 LARMNIAE
+438 LSRMNIAE
-446 HRRMQDGTFTV
+446 HRRTQDGTFTV
-457 KYKGIS
+457 KYNGVS
-463 YDFRINTLPVSG
+463 YDFRINTLPVAG

-499 SGGTEEDLARI
+499 VGGTDEDLERI
-510 NKMVAAPNGI
+510 YKMTSAPNGI

-564 QSQVNP
+564 QSQINP

-576 ASCMRAILRQDP
+576 ASCMKAILRQDP

-616 STLHTNSAAATI
+616 STLHTNSAAATV

-647 IVAQRLVRR
+647 IIAQRLVRR

-662 EAYHA
+662 EAYH
-667 SPEEARLVVATP
+667 PTLEEAKLVIANP
-679 EEQEEFM
+679 EEQQEFM
-686 KRTIYRPKG
+686 KRTIYKPKG
-695 CFDCNNEGYKGRIGC
+695 CFDCNNEGYKGRLGC

-724 AHSAHDVEIEEAAVG
+724 AHSAHDVELEEAAVG

-760 SEYVRVLGPIT
+760 SEFVRVLGPVT

>member
-1 MAFSYTIAAEMN
+1 MN
-13 TDTINKI
+13 IETINKI
-20 KSNINPKFSELFT
+20 KSNINPKFAELFT
-33 KDDLLEFNFVPIN
+33 RDDLLEFQFVPIN
-46 KQAGFLFVVIKEGA
+46 KQAGFFFVVVKEGA
-60 DKSVIAQAISSKS
+60 DKSVISRAISAKD

-82 DSDSFTDFL
+82 DAKSFEDFMDDYLNTYYTSPSDDMSSDNGDLDESSDSAVNNSVQEEQVEN
-91 DYYISEYYIK
+91 SEIK
-101 NSDEPLDA
+101 TNDVTSESPVESQVA
-109 IVKQEQSVDGPSQEP
+109 ENKQDSSSPSTNPEAKTSVTYE
-124 KKVLLPGEG
+124 EG
-133 PSGIAELSTNAEVSA
+133 P
-148 PLQSTQSPI
+148 
-157 QEQEAQP
+157 
-164 QPDSVDDAL
+164 
-173 KENASQHVEQNKPNN
+173 
-188 NPEPNIQVD
+188 
-197 GAHKKRI
+197 HKKRI
-204 GEILIEQGLLTNDQ
+204 GEILIEQGLLNNDQ
-218 LVEALTASKKTATPI
+218 LVEALTASKKTGTPI
-233 GSTLVSM
+233 GSTLVSL

-271 TIRLIPEDFIKEN
+271 TIRLIPEDFIKDN
-284 LLIPLASDGKFIDI
+284 LLMPLASDGKFIDV
-298 GMVNPNNKKALTEV
+298 GMVNPNNKKALTEI
-312 VYLTGMRPRPYLMS
+312 VYLTGMRARPYLMS
-326 YMEFKSCMTKYFGR
+326 YMEYKSCITKYFGR

-350 KIEQETLEFEV
+350 KIEEENLEFEV

-493 DKVIKL
+493 DKIIKL
-499 SGGTEEDLARI
+499 SGGTEDDLARI

-667 SPEEARLVVATP
+667 SLEEAKLVVATP
-679 EEQEEFM
+679 EEQQEFM

-695 CFDCNNEGYKGRIGC
+695 CFDCNNEGFKGRIGC

-760 SEYVRVLGPIT
+760 SEYLRVLGPVN

>member
-1 MAFSYTIAAEMN
+1 MN
-13 TDTINKI
+13 IETVNKI
-20 KSNINPKFSELFT
+20 KSNINSKFASVFT
-33 KDDLLEFNFVPIN
+33 KDELSANNFIPIN
-46 KQAGFLFVVIKEGA
+46 KQAGFFFIAIKAGA
-60 DKSVIAQAISSKS
+60 NKSDVAQFISAKD
-73 SDTVKFISF
+73 SDTLKFISL
-82 DSDSFTDFL
+82 DDESFNVLF
-91 DYYISEYYIK
+91 DYYISEYYSYNDNNK
-101 NSDEPLDA
+101 
-109 IVKQEQSVDGPSQEP
+109 
-124 KKVLLPGEG
+124 
-133 PSGIAELSTNAEVSA
+133 
-148 PLQSTQSPI
+148 
-157 QEQEAQP
+157 EQESDTLKSQNFSANSNP
-164 QPDSVDDAL
+164 KNVTADADTL
-173 KENASQHVEQNKPNN
+173 S
-188 NPEPNIQVD
+188 
-197 GAHKKRI
+197 KKKI
-204 GEILIEQGLLTNDQ
+204 GEILIDSGELTEEQLI
-218 LVEALTASKKTATPI
+218 EALRQSKKTGTPI
-233 GSTLVSM
+233 GSMLVSL

-251 LAYQQG
+251 LSAQQG
-257 FKPVTAQQLNILES
+257 FQHVTAQQLNISEG
-271 TIRLIPEDFIKEN
+271 TIKILPEDFIKEN
-284 LLIPLASDGKFIDI
+284 KVIPLYSDGKILDV
-298 GMVNPNNKKALTEV
+298 GMVNPNNKKALNEI
-312 VYLTGMRPRPYLMS
+312 VYLTGMRPRVLLMS

-340 ARKETKEIMR
+340 ARKETKEIIR
-350 KIEQETLEFEV
+350 KIEQEALEFEV

-369 ERELEDTSGA
+369 ERELEDTSGS

-388 TDGIDMKASDIHIEP
+388 TDAIDLKASDIHIEP

-422 DLPSKVET
+422 DLPQKVES

-438 LARMNIAE
+438 LSRMNIAE
-446 HRRMQDGTFTV
+446 HRRTQDGTFTV
-457 KYKGIS
+457 KYNGIS
-463 YDFRINTLPVSG
+463 YDFRINTLPVAG

-499 SGGTEEDLARI
+499 AGGTEEDLERI

-530 KTTTLYSILKS
+530 KTTTLYSVLKS
-541 LNNEGVNITTL
+541 LNSESVNITTL

-564 QSQVNP
+564 QSQINP

-647 IVAQRLVRR
+647 IIAQRLVRR

-667 SPEEARLVVATP
+667 SLEEAKLVVANP
-679 EEQEEFM
+679 DEQQEFM

-695 CFDCNNEGYKGRIGC
+695 CFDCNNEGYKGRLGC

-760 SEYVRVLGPIT
+760 SEFVRVLGPVT

>member
-1 MAFSYTIAAEMN
+1 MN
-13 TDTINKI
+13 IETVNKI
-20 KSNINPKFSELFT
+20 KSNINGKFAEIFT
-33 KDDLLEFNFVPIN
+33 KEDLLEHKFIPIN
-46 KQAGFLFVVIKEGA
+46 KQAGFFFIVTKEGTN
-60 DKSVIAQAISSKS
+60 KSELSEFIAVKD
-73 SDTVKFISF
+73 SDTLKFISLDEEGF
-82 DSDSFTDFL
+82 NSLF
-91 DYYISEYYIK
+91 DYYLSTFYPE
-101 NSDEPLDA
+101 DT
-109 IVKQEQSVDGPSQEP
+109 QSVE
-124 KKVLLPGEG
+124 
-133 PSGIAELSTNAEVSA
+133 I
-148 PLQSTQSPI
+148 
-157 QEQEAQP
+157 EQEVEPVQQEENPTAQ
-164 QPDSVDDAL
+164 Q
-173 KENASQHVEQNKPNN
+173 
-188 NPEPNIQVD
+188 QVPPAPPVHNE
-197 GAHKKRI
+197 GQGKKRI
-204 GEILIEQGLLTNDQ
+204 GEILIENGELTEEQ
-218 LVEALTASKKTATPI
+218 LVEALTQCKKTGTPI
-233 GSTLVSM
+233 GSMLVQM

-251 LAYQQG
+251 LSEQQG
-257 FKPVTAQQLNILES
+257 FQHVTAQQLNISED
-271 TIRLIPEDFIKEN
+271 TIKILPEDFIREN
-284 LLIPLASDGKFIDI
+284 KLVPLASDGRFLDI
-298 GMVNPNNKKALTEV
+298 GMVNPNNKKALNEV
-312 VYLTGMRPRPYLMS
+312 VYLTGLRPRVLLMC

-340 ARKETKEIMR
+340 ARKETKEIIR
-350 KIEQETLEFEV
+350 KIEQEALEFEV

-369 ERELEDTSGA
+369 ERELEDTSGS

-388 TDGIDMKASDIHIEP
+388 TDAIDMKASDIHIEP

-422 DLPSKVET
+422 DLPNKVES

-438 LARMNIAE
+438 LSRMNIAE
-446 HRRMQDGTFTV
+446 HRRTQDGTFTV
-457 KYKGIS
+457 KYNGIS
-463 YDFRINTLPVSG
+463 YDFRINTLPVAG

-493 DKVIKL
+493 DRVIKL
-499 SGGTEEDLARI
+499 SGGTEEDLERI
-510 NKMVAAPNGI
+510 NKMVSAPNGI

-530 KTTTLYSILKS
+530 KTTTLYSVLKS

-564 QSQVNP
+564 QSQINP

-576 ASCMRAILRQDP
+576 ASCMKAILRQDP

-603 TAIAAALTGHLVL
+603 TAVAAALTGHLVL

-647 IVAQRLVRR
+647 IIAQRLVRR

-662 EAYHA
+662 EAYNP
-667 SPEEARLVVATP
+667 SLEEAKLVVANP
-679 EEQEEFM
+679 EEQREFM

-744 LQTSCLGHILR
+744 LQASCLGHILR

-760 SEYVRVLGPIT
+760 TEFVRVLGPVT

>member
-1 MAFSYTIAAEMN
+1 MN

-46 KQAGFLFVVIKEGA
+46 KQAGSLFVVIKEGS
-60 DKSVIAQAISSKS
+60 DKSVIAQAISAKD

-82 DSDSFTDFL
+82 DSQSFSDFL
-91 DYYISEYYIK
+91 DFYISEYYIK
-101 NSDEPLDA
+101 NNDEPVDS
-109 IVKQEQSVDGPSQEP
+109 IVTQEP
-124 KKVLLPGEG
+124 EAAEPVKESNNRVLLPGETETPALG
-133 PSGIAELSTNAEVSA
+133 ELNDVSEQQPEPENSNSSENTA
-148 PLQSTQSPI
+148 PVEI
-157 QEQEAQP
+157 QEADKAENS
-164 QPDSVDDAL
+164 DSQIPPPVHI
-173 KENASQHVEQNKPNN
+173 E
-188 NPEPNIQVD
+188 

-204 GEILIEQGLLTNDQ
+204 GEILIEQGLLTNEQ
-218 LVEALTASKKTATPI
+218 LVEALTAAKKTATPI

-240 GFITVDQLKDA
+240 GFINVEQLKDA
-251 LAYQQG
+251 LAAQQG
-257 FKPVTAQQLNILES
+257 FKPVSAQQLNILES
-271 TIRLIPEDFIKEN
+271 TMRLIPEDFIKEN
-284 LLIPLASDGKFIDI
+284 MLVPLATDGKILDV
-298 GMVNPNNKKALTEV
+298 GMVNPNNKKALTEI
-312 VYLTGMRPRPYLMS
+312 VYLTGMRPRPFLMS
-326 YMEFKSCMTKYFGR
+326 YLEFKSCMTKYFGR

-475 KEKMVIRILAPAA
+475 REKMVIRILAPAA

-493 DKVIKL
+493 DKIIKL
-499 SGGTEEDLARI
+499 AGATEEDLQRI

-552 EDPVEI
+552 EDPIEI

-667 SPEEARLVVATP
+667 SIEEARLVVATP

-710 YEVMLINKEIKKMI
+710 YEAMLINKEIKKMI

-760 SEYVRVLGPIT
+760 SEYLRVLGPIS

>member
-1 MAFSYTIAAEMN
+1 MN
-13 TDTINKI
+13 IDTINKI
-20 KSNINPKFSELFT
+20 KSNINPKFAELFT
-33 KDDLLEFNFVPIN
+33 KDDLLEFNFIPIN
-46 KQAGFLFVVIKEGA
+46 KQSGFLFVVIKEGS
-60 DKSVIAQAISSKS
+60 DKSVIAQAISAKD

-82 DSDSFTDFL
+82 DTASFSDFL

-101 NSDEPLDA
+101 DGDNSLETFAETESSVSAAEPA
-109 IVKQEQSVDGPSQEP
+109 SKR
-124 KKVLLPGEG
+124 VLLPGES
-133 PSGIAELSTNAEVSA
+133 PDDIPTLSENSETISDQSLEQANIDVSA
-148 PLQSTQSPI
+148 NIENNDTSNDSENSNNQAKQ
-157 QEQEAQP
+157 QP
-164 QPDSVDDAL
+164 QYEHGP
-173 KENASQHVEQNKPNN
+173 
-188 NPEPNIQVD
+188 
-197 GAHKKRI
+197 KKRL
-204 GEILIEQGLLTNDQ
+204 GEMLISQGLLTNDQ

-251 LAYQQG
+251 LAAQQG

-284 LLIPLASDGKFIDI
+284 LLIPLATDGKFLDI
-298 GMVNPNNKKALTEV
+298 GMVNPNNKKAITEI

-326 YMEFKSCMTKYFGR
+326 YLEFKSCITKYFGR

-475 KEKMVIRILAPAA
+475 REKMVIRILAPAA

-493 DKVIKL
+493 DRIIKL
-499 SGGTEEDLARI
+499 AGATEEDLARI

-552 EDPVEI
+552 EDPIEI

-667 SPEEARLVVATP
+667 SIEEARLVVATP

-710 YEVMLINKEIKKMI
+710 YEAMLINKEIKKMI

-760 SEYVRVLGPIT
+760 SEYLRVLGPIS

>member
-1 MAFSYTIAAEMN
+1 MDIE
-13 TDTINKI
+13 TINKI
-20 KSNINPKFSELFT
+20 KSNISTKFAELFT
-33 KDDLLEFNFVPIN
+33 KEELETNRFVPVN
-46 KQAGFLFVVIKEGA
+46 KQSGFLFIVISDGA
-60 DKSVIAQAISSKS
+60 NKQDISKFVATKCEDSL
-73 SDTVKFISF
+73 KFITIDNGNFEDLFS
-82 DSDSFTDFL
+82 
-91 DYYISEYYIK
+91 YYISLCYSDKTKGADTVSFAHNDEQQVIITTNDI
-101 NSDEPLDA
+101 NS
-109 IVKQEQSVDGPSQEP
+109 EQHNQGQTSTEKKSFEFNHDDNAP
-124 KKVLLPGEG
+124 KK
-133 PSGIAELSTNAEVSA
+133 
-148 PLQSTQSPI
+148 
-157 QEQEAQP
+157 
-164 QPDSVDDAL
+164 
-173 KENASQHVEQNKPNN
+173 K
-188 NPEPNIQVD
+188 
-197 GAHKKRI
+197 I
-204 GEILIEQGLLTNDQ
+204 GEILIENGMITEEQLL
-218 LVEALTASKKTATPI
+218 EALTQCKKTGTPI
-233 GSTLVSM
+233 GSMLVTL

-251 LAYQQG
+251 LSYQQG
-257 FKPVTAQQLNILES
+257 YQHVTSAQLNISEGVVKIL
-271 TIRLIPEDFIKEN
+271 PEDFIKEN
-284 LLIPLASDGKFIDI
+284 KVFPLSSDGRFLDV
-298 GMVNPNNKKALTEV
+298 GMVNPDNKKALNEII
-312 VYLTGMRPRPYLMS
+312 YLTGLKPRVLLMS
-326 YMEFKSCMTKYFGR
+326 YMEFKNCINKYFGR
-340 ARKETKEIMR
+340 ARKETKEIIR
-350 KIEQETLEFEV
+350 KIEQEALEFEV

-369 ERELEDTSGA
+369 ERELEDTSGS
-379 VANFATKII
+379 VASFATKII
-388 TDGIDMKASDIHIEP
+388 TDAIDMKASDIHIEP

-412 RIDGILRRVL
+412 RVDGILRRVL
-422 DLPSKVET
+422 DLPSKVES

-438 LARMNIAE
+438 LSRMNIAE
-446 HRRMQDGTFTV
+446 HRRTQDGTFTV
-457 KYKGIS
+457 KYNGIS
-463 YDFRINTLPVSG
+463 YDFRINTLPVAG

-499 SGGTEEDLARI
+499 AGGTEDDLSRI

-564 QSQVNP
+564 QSQINP

-576 ASCMRAILRQDP
+576 ASCMKAILRQDP

-647 IVAQRLVRR
+647 IIAQRLVRR

-662 EAYHA
+662 EAYH
-667 SPEEARLVVATP
+667 PTLEEAQLVVATP
-679 EEQEEFM
+679 EEQQEFM
-686 KRTIYRPKG
+686 KRTVYRPKG
-695 CFDCNNEGYKGRIGC
+695 CFECNNEGYKGRLGC

-724 AHSAHDVEIEEAAVG
+724 AHSAHDVELEEAAVG

-760 SEYVRVLGPIT
+760 SEFVRVLGPVS